1 MFLIRSGD
9 SGSYVEMVQLALR
22 RAGFSPGVLDGQFG
36 SQTLSAVRGF
46 QRANG
51 LVADGI
57 VGNQTFARLR
67 PFLVGYARHTVAA
80 GDTVA
85 ALAAQYGTTTERI
98 NNANPDLVDT
108 NLQIGSVLAIPLA
121 VAPVPTEISYNALLT
136 ELVVEGLAVRYP
148 FVGLSVVGRSVLNRP
163 LPLLTIGKGAKK
175 VFFNA
180 SHHANE
186 WITTPM
192 VLQFLA
198 EYAEAVVNATEIGG
212 QNAEMLFNQTTL
224 SIMPLVN
231 PDGVD
236 LITGALSKES
246 EAYLDILV
254 MANRYPWIPFP
265 SGWKANANGVD
276 LNLNYPAMWEEAR
289 AQKFAAGFTRP
300 GPRDFVGMAPLD
312 QPESRAVYDLSIA
325 EDFDLTVSLHTQG
338 EEIYWRFGTYQPPR
352 GEAIGQ
358 QMAEVSGYIL
368 TDPEDFSSFAG
379 YKDWF
384 VMNYLRPG
392 YTIEAGRGINPLPI
406 SGFAAFYP
414 PVRAILTVALTEV

>member
-57 VGNQTFARLR
+57 VGSQTFARLR